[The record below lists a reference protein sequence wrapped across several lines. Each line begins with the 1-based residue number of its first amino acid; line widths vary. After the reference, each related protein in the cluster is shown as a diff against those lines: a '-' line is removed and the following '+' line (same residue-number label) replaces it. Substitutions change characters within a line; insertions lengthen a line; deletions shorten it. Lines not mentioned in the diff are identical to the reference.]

1 MARTPSV
8 PSGPPGEVDLT
19 AGSDIADPMVPMG
32 ANPDDAVL
40 RQIVESVAY
49 GYERSDIREASSP
62 RLEFDRLRAA
72 ARELLRRADVASRAT
87 RAARHED
94 ELRLP

>member
-1 MARTPSV
+1 
-8 PSGPPGEVDLT
+8 
-19 AGSDIADPMVPMG
+19 MVPMG

-40 RQIVESVAY
+40 RQIVESLAY

-62 RLEFDRLRAA
+62 RLELDRLRAA
-72 ARELLRRADVASRAT
+72 ARELLRRADEASRAT

-94 ELRLP
+94 ELPLP